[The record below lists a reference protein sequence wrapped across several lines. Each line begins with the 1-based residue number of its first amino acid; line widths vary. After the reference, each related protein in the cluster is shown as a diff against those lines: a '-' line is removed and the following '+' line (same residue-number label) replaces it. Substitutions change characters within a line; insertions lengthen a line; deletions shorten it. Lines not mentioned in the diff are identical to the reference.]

1 LAQARPRKRGAAPA
15 KKRKRVQIPD
25 DQIRYTN
32 VDMLKRFLSE
42 RGKIRARR
50 MTGLS
55 RRQQAL
61 AAREIKRARE
71 IGLLPYNLPKTD
83 RPRGGG
89 PREDRG
95 DRDRGPREE
104 RAERTP
110 APAAATAEQA
120 A

>member
-61 AAREIKRARE
+61 AAREVKRARE
-71 IGLLPYNLPKTD
+71 IGLLPYILPKTD

-89 PREDRG
+89 GSREDRG
-95 DRDRGPREE
+95 DRGERAPREE
-104 RAERTP
+104 RT
-110 APAAATAEQA
+110 AATAERA

>member
-25 DQIRYTN
+25 DQIKYTN

-61 AAREIKRARE
+61 AAREVKRARE
-71 IGLLPYNLPKTD
+71 IGLLPYILPKTD

-89 PREDRG
+89 SREDRG
-95 DRDRGPREE
+95 DRGDRGPREE
-104 RAERTP
+104 RTAAQAER
-110 APAAATAEQA
+110 AA
-120 A
+120 